1 MRGVRFSSLIIFVL
15 ALLSCSISVNPL
27 TDLKQIVER
36 RPTPFVPRGL
46 PVEGRFSSRFGLR
59 WHPIGHQR
67 QFHQGLD
74 IASERSSPVKATA
87 SGKVK
92 WAGWKGGYGR
102 CVIIDH
108 GHGWETLYAH
118 LKSHWHPPGSFVE
131 SGETIGKV
139 GSSGFVTGPHLHYE
153 VRYLGQPQDPIYFIG
168 GLNRPMFSR
177 LENSYRRVSFRRD

>member
-1 MRGVRFSSLIIFVL
+1 VWFSSLIIFVL
-15 ALLSCSISVNPL
+15 AFLSCSISVNPL

-118 LKSHWHPPGSFVE
+118 LSKAFVKDGDQVRRGMIIGR
-131 SGETIGKV
+131 SGNTGL
-139 GSSGFVTGPHLHYE
+139 SSGPHLHYE
-153 VRYLGQPQDPIYFIG
+153 VRLNGISQNPSDYF
-168 GLNRPMFSR
+168 FD
-177 LENSYRRVSFRRD
+177 EVTQEEYRAQKQISD